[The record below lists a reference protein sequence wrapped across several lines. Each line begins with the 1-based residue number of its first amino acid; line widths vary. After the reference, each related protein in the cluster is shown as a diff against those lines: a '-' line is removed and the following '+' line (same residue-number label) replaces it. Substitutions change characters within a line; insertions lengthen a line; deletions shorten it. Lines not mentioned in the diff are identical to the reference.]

1 MTIQISD
8 RASHITQSEIRA
20 MSMACKKHG
29 GLNLSQGVC
38 DTETPDIVLSSA
50 KNAMD
55 HGYNSYTQSVGI
67 TALRNAIALKEH
79 QLKDVMLNPEEEIVV
94 SSGATGALYS
104 ALLATLN
111 PGDEAVVF
119 EPFYGYHVATL
130 QALNIKINY
139 VRLEGEKWDIPFE
152 KVEAAITDKT
162 KAIIIN
168 TPGNPSGKV
177 WSHSELEH
185 IGNIAIEKNLIIFSD
200 EIYEYFVYGEK
211 KHISPI
217 SLPQLRDRT
226 VVIGGFSKTFSITG
240 WRVGYTLAPPAVS
253 KVIAEM
259 SDLVYVCAP
268 SPLQTGVT
276 EGILTLSE
284 GHYSWLRNDHYE
296 KREKICSALHDA
308 GFTPSVPDGA
318 YYLLADLSSIE
329 ATSSRERAITFL
341 KETGIAGVPGSA
353 FFHDN
358 SGDHLVRFCF
368 AKEMTVIEEVCKRIR
383 AYRG

>member
-1 MTIQISD
+1 MTIAISE
-8 RASHITQSEIRA
+8 RASHIRQSEIRA
-20 MSMACKKHG
+20 MSMACKKYD

-38 DTETPDIVLSSA
+38 DTETPDIVLQSA
-50 KNAMD
+50 KNAID
-55 HGYNSYTQSVGI
+55 HGYNSYTQSIGI

-79 QLKDVMLNPEEEIVV
+79 QLKGVDLNPEEEIVV
-94 SSGATGALYS
+94 SSGATGAFYA

-119 EPFYGYHVATL
+119 EPFYGYHISTL

-139 VRLEGEKWDIPFE
+139 VRLEGETWDIPFD

-177 WSHSELEH
+177 WTHPELEC
-185 IGNIAIEKNLIIFSD
+185 IGKIAAEKDLIIFSD
-200 EIYEYFVYGEK
+200 EIYEYFVYGDRA
-211 KHISPI
+211 HISPI
-217 SLPQLRDRT
+217 SLPELRERT
-226 VVIGGFSKTFSITG
+226 IVVGGFSKTFSITG
-240 WRVGYTLAPPAVS
+240 WRVGYTLAPPHVS
-253 KVIAEM
+253 KIIAEM

-284 GHYSWLRNDHYE
+284 GHYKWLRDDHYE
-296 KREKICSALHDA
+296 KREKICGALADA

-318 YYLLADLSSIE
+318 YYLLADFSSIE
-329 ATSSRERAITFL
+329 AGSSRDRAITFL

-358 SGDHLVRFCF
+358 SGDHLIRFCF
-368 AKEMTVIEEVCKRIR
+368 AKEMAVIDEVCKRIKS
-383 AYRG
+383 YRG